1 LLIVMGTSSGQ
12 PRLSTM
18 RILLLAGVMALA
30 GCGDQSR
37 PVGEA
42 RAAEPPPAKL
52 KASEPP
58 LSEGEWRRREMAS
71 GDALLF
77 GVDRD
82 RPVAAIRCDQQA
94 EKLLIERMTEAPAVR
109 IETMKVTAD
118 GRTRRLPV
126 VWDGASLPVASAA
139 VDLGDRLIDSLN
151 RPSGRIEI
159 LLGRE
164 PPLALPMDRQIGVL
178 IEECRRAPM
187 S

>member
-1 LLIVMGTSSGQ
+1 
-12 PRLSTM
+12 
-18 RILLLAGVMALA
+18 MALA

-42 RAAEPPPAKL
+42 RAAEPPPIELKASEL

-82 RPVAAIRCDQQA
+82 RPLAALRCDQNA
-94 EKLLIERMTEAPAVR
+94 EKLLVERMTEAPAVGV
-109 IETMKVTAD
+109 ETMKITAD
-118 GRTRRLPV
+118 GRARQLPV

>member
-1 LLIVMGTSSGQ
+1 MLIVMGTSSGQ
-12 PRLSTM
+12 PRLTTM
-18 RILLLAGVMALA
+18 RSLLLAGVMALA

-58 LSEGEWRRREMAS
+58 LSEGKWRRREMAS
-71 GDALLF
+71 GDTLLF

-82 RPVAAIRCDQQA
+82 RPVAAIRCDQHA
-94 EKLLIERMTEAPAVR
+94 EKLLIERMTEAPAAG

-126 VWDGASLPVASAA
+126 VWDGASLPIASAA

>member
-1 LLIVMGTSSGQ
+1 MGTSRRQ

-18 RILLLAGVMALA
+18 RILLLAGLIGGA
-30 GCGDQSR
+30 GCGEQPQ
-37 PVGEA
+37 PVSEA
-42 RAAEPPPAKL
+42 RAAEPPPARL
-52 KASEPP
+52 KILEAP
-58 LSEGEWRRREMAS
+58 LSEGEWRHREMDG

-77 GVDRD
+77 GADRD
-82 RPVAAIRCDQQA
+82 RPVAAIRCDQHA
-94 EKLLIERMTEAPAVR
+94 EKLLIERMSEEPAAG

-159 LLGRE
+159 ALGRE
-164 PPLALPMDRQIGVL
+164 APLALPMDRKIGVL
-178 IEECRRAPM
+178 IEQCRRAPM